1 MTRFAMIGGGWR
13 AEFFARIAQAL
24 PERFQLTGTYL
35 RDPQKR
41 AAWQARFGGRM
52 AASIPELMEDKPDY
66 LVLSIARHQNFAT
79 LMQLMDLNIPIL
91 CETIPAETVED
102 MTTLYKAAQEKGALI
117 QVAEQYMDWPMY
129 QAWMK
134 AVKDGLLGEVTNFSL
149 SAVHSYHA
157 ASMIRAF
164 LGVGFENMTII
175 GKRHQFPIRQT
186 DSRDGM
192 VREGEIKM
200 ASRDRFTIEFDS
212 GKTAF
217 MDFDGTQY
225 HSFIRTRQFNLQ
237 GTQGEIDDLTIRR
250 MSADNMPL
258 CQNLIRH
265 DRGWNNNNFL
275 CIMGLQLGDKWL
287 WENPYQSARLNDD
300 ELAIALLMDRMG
312 ALSRG
317 ESDTPA
323 YSLEDGLQDAYFHVL
338 MNQAAANP
346 WQPIRSETQIWGDF
360 VPLFRPS

>member
-1 MTRFAMIGGGWR
+1 MTRFALIGGGWR

-41 AAWQARFGGRM
+41 PAWQERFGGRM
-52 AASIPELMEDKPDY
+52 AESIPELLEDKPDF
-66 LVLSIARHQNFAT
+66 LVQSISRRENFAA
-79 LMQLMDLNIPIL
+79 LMGLMDLHIPIL
-91 CETIPAETVED
+91 VETTPAETLED
-102 MTTLYKAAQEKGALI
+102 MTALYKAAKEKNALI
-117 QVAEQYMDWPMY
+117 QVAEQYLDWPMY

-134 AVKDGLLGEVTNFSL
+134 VVQDGLLGDVTNLSL

-157 ASMIRAF
+157 ASLIRAF

-186 DSRDGM
+186 DSRGGLI
-192 VREGEIKM
+192 REGEIKL
-200 ASRDRFTIEFDS
+200 ANRDRFTIEFDS

-237 GTQGEIDDLTIRR
+237 GTQGEIDDLVLRR
-250 MSADNMPL
+250 MSSDNMPL
-258 CQNLIRH
+258 CQTLVRH
-265 DRGWNNNNFL
+265 DRGWNNNHGL

-287 WENPYQSARLNDD
+287 WENPYQHARLNDD
-300 ELAIALLMDRMG
+300 ELAIALLLERMG
-312 ALSRG
+312 ALVRG

-323 YSLEDGLQDAYFHVL
+323 YSLEDALQDAYFHML
-338 MNQAAANP
+338 MEQAAANP
-346 WQPIRSETQIWGDF
+346 WQSIRSETQIWAK
-360 VPLFRPS
+360 